1 MRWRL
6 ASSYNN
12 MSDHIQR
19 LIEAQRELMR
29 AVSHEL
35 RTPLPVSVLQ

>member
-1 MRWRL
+1 MANL

-29 AVSHEL
+29 ARFRMNSERL
-35 RTPLPVSVLQ
+35 WP